1 MATHKIDPR
10 RGVMDKL
17 SPGTVRHG
25 WERDLL
31 QMRMCLRCGKFLH
44 PSLWGQPC
52 AWSRPE
58 YRLERLPLLAQGKI
72 KSDG

>member
-17 SPGTVRHG
+17 EPGSIQRG
-25 WERDLL
+25 WERNLL

-44 PSLWGQPC
+44 PKLWAQPC
-52 AWSRPE
+52 AWTRPE
-58 YRLERLPLLAQGKI
+58 YRLERLGLLGLGRIEKE
-72 KSDG
+72 G